1 MAFVFVLNHDSQDL
15 SIILIVIESRNP
27 QILVIMVQNDYYLY
41 TVQNLQPDPKILID
55 IVQTRMPYGKYKGTI
70 IADIPI
76 SYLEWMAGKGFT
88 KDKMGMLLSTT
99 FEIKTNGL
107 SEILHMVKRSLSQSG
122 GNR

>member
-1 MAFVFVLNHDSQDL
+1 M
-15 SIILIVIESRNP
+15 E
-27 QILVIMVQNDYYLY
+27 
-41 TVQNLQPDPKILID
+41 NLKPDPKILID
-55 IVQTRMPYGKYKGTI
+55 IVQTKMPYGKYKGTI
-70 IADIPI
+70 IADIPV

-107 SEILHMVKRSLSQSG
+107 GEILFMVKQSLFRQ

>member
-1 MAFVFVLNHDSQDL
+1 M
-15 SIILIVIESRNP
+15 
-27 QILVIMVQNDYYLY
+27 
-41 TVQNLQPDPKILID
+41 QPDPKILVD
-55 IVQTRMPYGKYKGTI
+55 IVQMRMPYGKYKGTI

-107 SEILHMVKRSLSQSG
+107 SEILTIVKKSL
-122 GNR
+122 R

>member
-1 MAFVFVLNHDSQDL
+1 MQP
-15 SIILIVIESRNP
+15 NP
-27 QILVIMVQNDYYLY
+27 QV
-41 TVQNLQPDPKILID
+41 LID

-107 SEILHMVKRSLSQSG
+107 SEILFMVKKQVAKGSQPPKRG
-122 GNR
+122 AF

>member
-1 MAFVFVLNHDSQDL
+1 
-15 SIILIVIESRNP
+15 
-27 QILVIMVQNDYYLY
+27 MVRLFSGFTEGVYYLY

-76 SYLEWMAGKGFT
+76 NYLEWMAGKGFT

-107 SEILHMVKRSLSQSG
+107 SDILLMVKKSLSNSG

>member
-1 MAFVFVLNHDSQDL
+1 MQP
-15 SIILIVIESRNP
+15 NP
-27 QILVIMVQNDYYLY
+27 QV
-41 TVQNLQPDPKILID
+41 LID

-107 SEILHMVKRSLSQSG
+107 SEILFMVKKQLAKAPQPPKG
-122 GNR
+122 GAF

>member
-1 MAFVFVLNHDSQDL
+1 
-15 SIILIVIESRNP
+15 
-27 QILVIMVQNDYYLY
+27 MVQNDYYLY

-55 IVQTRMPYGKYKGTI
+55 IVQTKMPYGKYKGTI

-76 SYLEWMAGKGFT
+76 SYLEWMAGKGFA

-107 SEILHMVKRSLSQSG
+107 NDILLMVKRSLRQSKG
-122 GNR
+122 H